1 MGLDTDSGETSCEDF
16 DSRKLWKIL
25 TEDSDILKESEV
37 HVLEGFDGGVPV
49 EDSNHSGT
57 PKTHACTYEGCA
69 KVFSRPWR
77 LARHMCIH
85 TGEVCCWSLDL
96 AVSLTFLLIDKLL
109 LLIKYASNHFWNF
122 L

>member
-1 MGLDTDSGETSCEDF
+1 MGLDTDSGETSCEDL
-16 DSRKLWKIL
+16 DSRKLLKIL
-25 TEDSDILKESEV
+25 TEDSDIHKESEV
-37 HVLEGFDGGVPV
+37 QVLEGLDGGVPVVQIV

-85 TGEVCCWSLDL
+85 TGKVCCWFLDL
-96 AVSLTFLLIDKLL
+96 AVSLAFLL
-109 LLIKYASNHFWNF
+109 FR
-122 L
+122 